1 MSSDQQQLP
10 KPRRSRKSI
19 AVMPSSSVASTQIS
33 KESSSSTES
42 TIAKPTRKSRSKSLG
57 PGGLD
62 ALNGTSNGRGL
73 KDANGNGRRVSSI
86 IPQAQVKSILK
97 PTLPLSPIQAIPAHR
112 SRGGNKQ
119 SSSLSQPSL
128 QSSSASTLL
137 NFQPPPFPS
146 NAVPTTVPVRTEEE
160 QQKRAEILA
169 ARAARRQSLGNRR
182 VSFAP
187 EATLH
192 TWDVVEYYRGDD
204 GSSTP
209 SSTGGSK
216 ASTPAT
222 ASTNRT
228 GDFGGVQATPTPAA
242 PPDPGLPETPPSV
255 HNKGNNLSAATPPM
269 NFNNPED
276 DFSSPFS
283 SGTEGAQSP
292 FAGMP
297 EAEASSD
304 DDSLNDFG
312 DDTAGGRTFVSAAGD
327 TTAGDMSVDM
337 EIADDEVTGAF
348 KAFGKRTA
356 WKLEGATETGEQ
368 PNHPETDDETE
379 SLGED
384 MTMEMTRPVGGLL
397 PPAPQFA
404 ATRSG
409 PDGDDGETAMDIT
422 RPVGGLLASPNG
434 LVATT
439 TEDMTADMDITR
451 PVGGILGNAAKAL
464 EGAKRRSLGLQPQPL
479 VQYDDET
486 GEDEDMDMGM
496 IRPLGGALSSC
507 PSRETPTFEAEDQ
520 TMDMD
525 FTRPVGGVLSNA
537 TVNELPGF
545 VDEGQT
551 MDMDVTQPIGGI
563 LSKVSAQ
570 TSPAVD
576 LGDQTMDITRPL
588 GGIISAP
595 QPRLPSPASS
605 DVEENEE
612 MTMEF
617 TSVLGGIIG
626 TDKPNDTD
634 GNVEPRRRGL
644 LSGDEWNK
652 DQERLASLAE
662 EDEGESAMDMTV
674 AIGGILPS
682 ATEVNE
688 RAAKESAS
696 LYPKVLALE
705 GTQDADDTEE
715 EDGDLNMEGV
725 TMDISTAI
733 ENIMP
738 NSRPSP
744 APEEKLDTH
753 QPTAKEAVPTPVAP
767 SIAELQKEMETVT
780 DQGSPTPAKRR
791 TSRRLSAVSA
801 TGSEKR
807 VTRRNS
813 TATRKTV
820 ESAHPQSPVPT
831 PAPIA
836 AQSGTPQQKQ
846 ESPQATPRATPRA
859 TPKSTP
865 VTRTTPATRAPS
877 VTKSTPVKEPM
888 LLTIEKRKE
897 DFIFVTP
904 QKKLSTSQPC
914 TPPEQLTPALPAT
927 KPKTPSKKALV
938 IETPLRA
945 GGINE
950 GYSMGAKKRIGFP
963 TSPSPMKQKT
973 PAKHATPMAFGSP
986 MVTKGVGIDKP
997 GLGSPRIAAK
1007 LSGRKS
1013 IGEEMPSFSPITV
1026 PRDLIK
1032 VSREDDL
1039 ADAEEERRE
1048 KEREAERRKSLDLRS
1063 RIDMLTPRK
1072 ASRKSLAY
1080 GALLAGAG
1088 KRERS
1093 DDASAVLGGGKRRK
1107 SVDGPIAVGDNHGS
1121 TTPQAKTPR
1130 IGRPTLPTPG
1140 SGRRQ
1145 TPRKRLVV
1153 IAPETPVIIESA
1165 GPAPGQP
1172 GGQSPEEAMPDRA
1185 LEEEEEE
1192 EPKISLQEFLN
1203 MTSITFLD
1211 GLTTTK
1217 RRQAGFPGLKKSR
1230 GSMDDEAEACL
1241 ADCVIAGACTVPMLD
1256 LFQHSCRELKKYI
1269 REGREVVKTIEGD
1282 TLEENPLLFR
1292 EYMEA
1297 PPDIKLIMDT
1307 QFKNVKTHA
1316 RFLAKGIWYEWRMK
1330 LLEGVRAALE
1340 ENLKGLKDDETL
1352 LSEALTAGQK
1362 LLPEIISRF
1371 EAAKLK
1377 LDYMREMK
1385 RRIEADDKAQLAI
1398 ARESLQSVQSKVEQT
1413 KAELAQRKK
1422 DLEKLDVQLS
1432 ERELRKQTLQSCI
1445 EEAERVK
1452 EMNRGWSEEEVSTW
1466 KSKVTALERKHGW
1479 SIISAVDGTMELLF
1493 LKQLRILWGSR
1504 TRAVTGV
1511 KYVLPAVSKP
1521 SDPIPL
1527 GEVETTFFITALE
1540 KRLSGAGSLKAAVKI
1555 ADEYWRSA
1563 LTVMEQ
1569 IRQVRRLHPT
1579 DVTPL
1584 EGRDEGLV
1592 VKVSVLIP
1600 EIRSKIRIVLSLD
1613 GDLEVSGRAKVVY
1626 GGVNEGVVSGFVE
1639 SGVKAG
1645 AWRGVVEEVVGR
1657 CLDGRRK
1664 GGVGVPTKQ

>member
-1 MSSDQQQLP
+1 
-10 KPRRSRKSI
+10 
-19 AVMPSSSVASTQIS
+19 
-33 KESSSSTES
+33 
-42 TIAKPTRKSRSKSLG
+42 
-57 PGGLD
+57 
-62 ALNGTSNGRGL
+62 
-73 KDANGNGRRVSSI
+73 
-86 IPQAQVKSILK
+86 
-97 PTLPLSPIQAIPAHR
+97 
-112 SRGGNKQ
+112 
-119 SSSLSQPSL
+119 
-128 QSSSASTLL
+128 
-137 NFQPPPFPS
+137 
-146 NAVPTTVPVRTEEE
+146 VPTTVPVRTEEE

-228 GDFGGVQATPTPAA
+228 GDFGGVQATPTPYAA
-242 PPDPGLPETPPSV
+242 PDPGLPETPPSV
-255 HNKGNNLSAATPPM
+255 HNRGNNLPAPTPPM
-269 NFNNPED
+269 NFNNPDD

-297 EAEASSD
+297 EGGDSSD
-304 DDSLNDFG
+304 DDSLGDFG

-356 WKLEGATETGEQ
+356 WKLEGATETDEQ
-368 PNHPETDDETE
+368 PNYSEKDDETE
-379 SLGED
+379 NLGED
-384 MTMEMTRPVGGLL
+384 MTMETTRPVGGLL
-397 PPAPQFA
+397 PSVSQPAA
-404 ATRSG
+404 IRLGS
-409 PDGDDGETAMDIT
+409 DGDDGEMTMDMT
-422 RPVGGLLASPNG
+422 RPVGGLLASPDEPA
-434 LVATT
+434 ATT
-439 TEDMTADMDITR
+439 SEEDMTADMDITR
-451 PVGGILGNAAKAL
+451 PIGGILGNAAKAL
-464 EGAKRRSLGLQPQPL
+464 ERAKRKSLGLQPQPL
-479 VQYDDET
+479 IQYDGGG
-486 GEDEDMDMGM
+486 GEGEDMDIDMT
-496 IRPLGGALSSC
+496 RPVDDTLSSG
-507 PSRETPTFEAEDQ
+507 PSKETSTFEAEDQ
-520 TMDMD
+520 DVDMD
-525 FTRPVGGVLSNA
+525 ITRLVGGILSN
-537 TVNELPGF
+537 TVVNRSPEF
-545 VDEGQT
+545 VDEDQT
-551 MDMDVTQPIGGI
+551 VDMDVTRPIGGI
-563 LSKVSAQ
+563 LSKASAQ
-570 TSPAVD
+570 APPTVD
-576 LGDQTMDITRPL
+576 MGDQTMDITRPL

-595 QPRLPSPASS
+595 QPRALSPTSS

-617 TSVLGGIIG
+617 TNVLGGIIG
-626 TDKPNDTD
+626 TNKSNSIDENA
-634 GNVEPRRRGL
+634 EPRRGGL

-652 DQERLASLAE
+652 DQERLISLAE
-662 EDEGESAMDMTV
+662 EGEGELAMDMTV

-682 ATEVNE
+682 AAEVNE
-688 RAAKESAS
+688 QVAKESAS
-696 LYPKVLALE
+696 LYPKLPALQ
-705 GTQDADDTEE
+705 GTQNADDIREG
-715 EDGDLNMEGV
+715 DGDLNMEGV
-725 TMDISTAI
+725 TTDITNTIESAMLGSGPSSASESKPST
-733 ENIMP
+733 P
-738 NSRPSP
+738 RS
-744 APEEKLDTH
+744 
-753 QPTAKEAVPTPVAP
+753 TAKEAVPAPVVP
-767 SIAELQKEMETVT
+767 SIVGLRGEVESAM

-791 TSRRLSAVSA
+791 TSKRLSAVSA

-807 VTRRNS
+807 ITRRTS
-813 TATRKTV
+813 AATRKSM
-820 ESAHPQSPVPT
+820 ESAHSQSPL
-831 PAPIA
+831 PAPA
-836 AQSGTPQQKQ
+836 PVVTQPGTPQQKQ
-846 ESPQATPRATPRA
+846 ETAKAAPRVTPR
-859 TPKSTP
+859 STP
-865 VTRTTPATRAPS
+865 VIKVAPTAKAPS
-877 VTKSTPVKEPM
+877 VTRSTPVKEPT
-888 LLTIEKRKE
+888 LLTTEKRKE
-897 DFIFVTP
+897 DFIFATP
-904 QKKLSTSQPC
+904 QKKLSTPQPC
-914 TPPEQLTPALPAT
+914 TPPEQLTPAVPAT
-927 KPKTPSKKALV
+927 KPKTPSKKALI

-945 GGINE
+945 GGVSE
-950 GYSMGAKKRIGFP
+950 GYSMSAKRRIGFP

-973 PAKHATPMAFGSP
+973 PAGRATPMAFGSP

-1007 LSGRKS
+1007 LSGRRS

-1026 PRDLIK
+1026 PRDLIRA
-1032 VSREDDL
+1032 SREDDL

-1048 KEREAERRKSLDLRS
+1048 KEKEAERRKSLDLRS

-1093 DDASAVLGGGKRRK
+1093 EEASAVLGGGKRRK
-1107 SVDGPIAVGDNHGS
+1107 SMDGPIALGDNYGS
-1121 TTPQAKTPR
+1121 STPQAKTPR
-1130 IGRPTLPTPG
+1130 TERFTLLTPG

-1145 TPRKRLVV
+1145 TPRKRAVV
-1153 IAPETPVIIESA
+1153 IAPETPVIVE
-1165 GPAPGQP
+1165 PANPTP
-1172 GGQSPEEAMPDRA
+1172 AQSNEQSLEEEMPDQA
-1185 LEEEEEE
+1185 FEEEE
-1192 EPKISLQEFLN
+1192 EPRISLQEFLN

-1217 RRQAGFPGLKKSR
+1217 RRQTGFPGLKKGR
-1230 GSMDDEAEACL
+1230 RSMDDEAEASL

-1269 REGREVVKTIEGD
+1269 REGREVVRTIEDD

-1297 PPDIKLIMDT
+1297 PPDVKLIMDT

-1340 ENLKGLKDDETL
+1340 DNLKGLKDDETL
-1352 LSEALTAGQK
+1352 LSEALAAGQK

-1371 EAAKLK
+1371 EAAKSK
-1377 LDYMREMK
+1377 LESMREME

-1398 ARESLQSVQSKVEQT
+1398 ARESLQSVQSRIEQA

-1422 DLEKLDVQLS
+1422 DLGKLDAQLS

-1466 KSKVTALERKHGW
+1466 KSKVTALEQKHGW
-1479 SIISAVDGTMELLF
+1479 SIISVVDGTMELLF
-1493 LKQLRILWGSR
+1493 LKQLRILWDSR
-1504 TRAVTGV
+1504 ARVVTEV
-1511 KYVLPAVSKP
+1511 KYVLPAISKP

-1527 GEVETTFFITALE
+1527 GDVETTFFIAALE
-1540 KRLSGAGSLKAAVKI
+1540 KRLSGAGNLRAAVRI
-1555 ADEYWRSA
+1555 ADEYWRNA
-1563 LTVMEQ
+1563 LTVTER
-1569 IRQVRRLHPT
+1569 IRQVRRLYPT
-1579 DVTPL
+1579 DVTPA
-1584 EGRDEGLV
+1584 EDHGEGLV

-1600 EIRSKIRIVLSLD
+1600 EIRSKIRVVLSLD
-1613 GDLEVSGRAKVVY
+1613 GDLEVSGGAKVVY
-1626 GGVNEGVVSGFVE
+1626 GGVNEGAVSEFVK
-1639 SGVKAG
+1639 SGVKTG
-1645 AWRGVVEEVVGR
+1645 TWRGVVEEVVGR

>member
-33 KESSSSTES
+33 KENSSSTES

-119 SSSLSQPSL
+119 SSSVSQPSL

-222 ASTNRT
+222 ASSNRT

-242 PPDPGLPETPPSV
+242 PPDPRLPETPPSV
-255 HNKGNNLSAATPPM
+255 HNKGNNLSAPTPPM

-312 DDTAGGRTFVSAAGD
+312 DDTAGGRTFVSVAGD
-327 TTAGDMSVDM
+327 TTVGDMSVDM

-368 PNHPETDDETE
+368 SNHSETDDEAE
-379 SLGED
+379 SLSED

-397 PPAPQFA
+397 PSAPQLVTA
-404 ATRSG
+404 RSG
-409 PDGDDGETAMDIT
+409 PDDDDGETAMDIT
-422 RPVGGLLASPNG
+422 RPVGGLLASPNS
-434 LVATT
+434 LAATT
-439 TEDMTADMDITR
+439 TEDMAVDMDITR

-464 EGAKRRSLGLQPQPL
+464 EREKRRSLGLHPQPL
-479 VQYDDET
+479 VQYDNEA
-486 GEDEDMDMGM
+486 GEDEDMDMDM
-496 IRPLGGALSSC
+496 TRPLGGAFSSC
-507 PSRETPTFEAEDQ
+507 PSSEAPTFEAENQ

-525 FTRPVGGVLSNA
+525 FTRPVGGILSNA
-537 TVNELPGF
+537 AVNESPGF
-545 VDEGQT
+545 VDEDQT
-551 MDMDVTQPIGGI
+551 MDMDVTRPIGGI

-570 TSPAVD
+570 TPAID
-576 LGDQTMDITRPL
+576 LEDQTMDITRPL

-595 QPRLPSPASS
+595 QPCPPSPTSPDA
-605 DVEENEE
+605 EENEE

-626 TDKPNDTD
+626 SDKPNDTD
-634 GNVEPRRRGL
+634 GNVEPRRGGL
-644 LSGDEWNK
+644 LSGVEWNK

-682 ATEVNE
+682 TTKVNE
-688 RAAKESAS
+688 RAVKESAS
-696 LYPKVLALE
+696 LYPKVPALR
-705 GTQDADDTEE
+705 GTRDADDTGE
-715 EDGDLNMEGV
+715 EDGDLSMEGV

-733 ENIMP
+733 GSIMP
-738 NSRPSP
+738 NSRPSS
-744 APEEKLDTH
+744 ARKGKLGEH
-753 QPTAKEAVPTPVAP
+753 QQIANEAVPTPVAP
-767 SIAELQKEMETVT
+767 SIAELQREMGTVT

-791 TSRRLSAVSA
+791 TSKRLSAVSA

-807 VTRRNS
+807 VTRGNS
-813 TATRKTV
+813 TAARKSV
-820 ESAHPQSPVPT
+820 ENAHPQSPVPA

-836 AQSGTPQQKQ
+836 AQSGTPQRKQ
-846 ESPQATPRATPRA
+846 ENPQATPQA
-859 TPKSTP
+859 TPKSVPNSTP
-865 VTRTTPATRAPS
+865 VTRITPATRPPS
-877 VTKSTPVKEPM
+877 VTKSTPVKEPI
-888 LLTIEKRKE
+888 LLTVEKRKE

-904 QKKLSTSQPC
+904 QKKLSTPQPC
-914 TPPEQLTPALPAT
+914 TPPEQLTPAVPAT
-927 KPKTPSKKALV
+927 KPKTPSKKAPI

-945 GGINE
+945 GCING
-950 GYSMGAKKRIGFP
+950 GYSMGSKKRIGFP

-973 PAKHATPMAFGSP
+973 PVKHATPMAFGSP
-986 MVTKGVGIDKP
+986 MITKGMGIDKP

-1007 LSGRKS
+1007 LSERKS
-1013 IGEEMPSFSPITV
+1013 IGEEMPSFSPIMV
-1026 PRDLIK
+1026 PRDLVK

-1048 KEREAERRKSLDLRS
+1048 KERETERRMSLDLRS

-1093 DDASAVLGGGKRRK
+1093 DEASAVLGGGKRRK

-1130 IGRPTLPTPG
+1130 IERPTLPTPG

-1165 GPAPGQP
+1165 GPTSGQP
-1172 GGQSPEEAMPDRA
+1172 GGQSPEEAMLDQA
-1185 LEEEEEE
+1185 LEEEEE

-1217 RRQAGFPGLKKSR
+1217 RRQTGFPGLKKSR

-1241 ADCVIAGACTVPMLD
+1241 ADCIIAGACTVPMLD

-1340 ENLKGLKDDETL
+1340 ENLKGLKGDETL
-1352 LSEALTAGQK
+1352 LSEALAAGQK

-1371 EAAKLK
+1371 EAAKSK
-1377 LDYMREMK
+1377 LDYLREMK

-1422 DLEKLDVQLS
+1422 DLEKLDAQLS
-1432 ERELRKQTLQSCI
+1432 ERELRKQMLQSCI

-1452 EMNRGWSEEEVSTW
+1452 EMNRGWSEEEVSIW

-1479 SIISAVDGTMELLF
+1479 SIISAVDRTMELLF
-1493 LKQLRILWGSR
+1493 LKQLRILWDSCA
-1504 TRAVTGV
+1504 RAVTGV

-1555 ADEYWRSA
+1555 ADEYWRNA

-1579 DVTPL
+1579 EITPL
-1584 EGRDEGLV
+1584 EGGDEGLV

-1600 EIRSKIRIVLSLD
+1600 EIRSKIRIVLLLD

>member
-1 MSSDQQQLP
+1 MSSDQQPPP

-19 AVMPSSSVASTQIS
+19 AVMPTSSVAQAS
-33 KESSSSTES
+33 KENSSSTES
-42 TIAKPTRKSRSKSLG
+42 TAAKPTRKSRSKSLG

-62 ALNGTSNGRGL
+62 ALNGESNGRGL

-86 IPQAQVKSILK
+86 VPQAQVKSILK

-119 SSSLSQPSL
+119 SSLSQSSL

-209 SSTGGSK
+209 GSTGGSK

-222 ASTNRT
+222 ASTSRT
-228 GDFGGVQATPTPAA
+228 GDFSGVQATPTPSVA
-242 PPDPGLPETPPSV
+242 PDPRLPETPPSV
-255 HNKGNNLSAATPPM
+255 HKGNNLSAPTPPM
-269 NFNNPED
+269 NFNNPDD

-297 EAEASSD
+297 EGGDSSD
-304 DDSLNDFG
+304 DDSLGDFG

-356 WKLEGATETGEQ
+356 WKLEGATETDEQ
-368 PNHPETDDETE
+368 PNYSEKDDEME
-379 SLGED
+379 NLGED
-384 MTMEMTRPVGGLL
+384 MTMETTRPVGGLL
-397 PPAPQFA
+397 PSVPQLA
-404 ATRSG
+404 TTRSG
-409 PDGDDGETAMDIT
+409 SDDDDGEMAMDIT
-422 RPVGGLLASPNG
+422 RPVGGLLASPDE
-434 LVATT
+434 LAATT
-439 TEDMTADMDITR
+439 AEEDMTTDMDITR
-451 PVGGILGNAAKAL
+451 PIGGILGNAAKAL
-464 EGAKRRSLGLQPQPL
+464 ERAKRRSLGLQPQPL
-479 VQYDDET
+479 VQYDDGA
-486 GEDEDMDMGM
+486 GEDEDMDMEM
-496 IRPLGGALSSC
+496 TRPVGGALSSS
-507 PSRETPTFEAEDQ
+507 PSKETFTFEAGDQAIDMDITRPVGGILSNTAVNGSPEFADEDQ

-525 FTRPVGGVLSNA
+525 VTR
-537 TVNELPGF
+537 
-545 VDEGQT
+545 
-551 MDMDVTQPIGGI
+551 PIGGI
-563 LSKVSAQ
+563 LSKASAQ
-570 TSPAVD
+570 TPPAID
-576 LGDQTMDITRPL
+576 MGDQTMDITRPL

-595 QPRLPSPASS
+595 QPCAPSPTSS

-617 TSVLGGIIG
+617 TNVLG
-626 TDKPNDTD
+626 
-634 GNVEPRRRGL
+634 GL

-652 DQERLASLAE
+652 DQERLISLAE

-682 ATEVNE
+682 AAEVNE
-688 RAAKESAS
+688 QAVKEFAS
-696 LYPKVLALE
+696 LYPKLPALQ
-705 GTQDADDTEE
+705 GTQGADDTGEG
-715 EDGDLNMEGV
+715 DGDLNMEDV
-725 TMDISTAI
+725 TTDITNTIKS
-733 ENIMP
+733 IMP
-738 NSRPSP
+738 NYRPSP
-744 APEEKLDTH
+744 ASKNKPSTP
-753 QPTAKEAVPTPVAP
+753 QPTAKEVVPAPVAQ
-767 SIAELQKEMETVT
+767 SIVRLREEVETAT

-791 TSRRLSAVSA
+791 TSKRLSAVSA

-807 VTRRNS
+807 ITRRTS
-813 TATRKTV
+813 AATRKSM
-820 ESAHPQSPVPT
+820 ESAHSQSPVP
-831 PAPIA
+831 APVPVIT
-836 AQSGTPQQKQ
+836 QPRTPQQKQ
-846 ESPQATPRATPRA
+846 ETTKATPRATPR
-859 TPKSTP
+859 S
-865 VTRTTPATRAPS
+865 TPATRAAPTAKAPS
-877 VTKSTPVKEPM
+877 VTRSTPVKEPT
-888 LLTIEKRKE
+888 LLTTEKRKE
-897 DFIFVTP
+897 DFIFATP
-904 QKKLSTSQPC
+904 QKKLSTPQPC
-914 TPPEQLTPALPAT
+914 TPPEQLTPAVPAT
-927 KPKTPSKKALV
+927 KPKTPSKKAPI

-950 GYSMGAKKRIGFP
+950 GYSMSAKKRIGFP

-973 PAKHATPMAFGSP
+973 PVKHATPTTFGSP

-1007 LSGRKS
+1007 LSGRRS

-1026 PRDLIK
+1026 PRDLIRA
-1032 VSREDDL
+1032 SREDDL

-1048 KEREAERRKSLDLRS
+1048 KEKEAARRKSLDLRS

-1093 DDASAVLGGGKRRK
+1093 DEASAVLGGGKRRK
-1107 SVDGPIAVGDNHGS
+1107 SMDGPIALGDNYGS
-1121 TTPQAKTPR
+1121 ATPQAKTPR
-1130 IGRPTLPTPG
+1130 IERPTLPTPG

-1145 TPRKRLVV
+1145 TPRKRAVV
-1153 IAPETPVIIESA
+1153 IAPETPVIVE
-1165 GPAPGQP
+1165 PANPTLAQSEE
-1172 GGQSPEEAMPDRA
+1172 QSPEEEMPDQA
-1185 LEEEEEE
+1185 FEEEEEE
-1192 EPKISLQEFLN
+1192 SRISLQEFLN

-1217 RRQAGFPGLKKSR
+1217 RRQTGFPGLKKGR
-1230 GSMDDEAEACL
+1230 RSMDDEAEASL

-1269 REGREVVKTIEGD
+1269 REGREVVRAIEDD

-1340 ENLKGLKDDETL
+1340 DNLKGLKDDETL
-1352 LSEALTAGQK
+1352 LSEALAAGQK

-1371 EAAKLK
+1371 ETARSKLGS
-1377 LDYMREMK
+1377 MREMK

-1398 ARESLQSVQSKVEQT
+1398 ARESLQSVQSRIEQT

-1422 DLEKLDVQLS
+1422 DLEELDAQLS

-1452 EMNRGWSEEEVSTW
+1452 EMNRGWSEEEVSIW
-1466 KSKVTALERKHGW
+1466 KSKVTALEQKRGW

-1493 LKQLRILWGSR
+1493 LKQLRILWDSR
-1504 TRAVTGV
+1504 ARVVTGV
-1511 KYVLPAVSKP
+1511 KYVLPTISKP
-1521 SDPIPL
+1521 SNPIPL
-1527 GEVETTFFITALE
+1527 GDVETTFFIAALG
-1540 KRLSGAGSLKAAVKI
+1540 KRLSGVGNLKAAVRI
-1555 ADEYWRSA
+1555 ADEYWRNA
-1563 LTVMEQ
+1563 LTVTER

-1579 DVTPL
+1579 DVIPA
-1584 EGRDEGLV
+1584 EDHGEGLV
-1592 VKVSVLIP
+1592 VKVNVLIP

-1613 GDLEVSGRAKVVY
+1613 GDLEVSGGQKL
-1626 GGVNEGVVSGFVE
+1626 FM
-1639 SGVKAG
+1639 
-1645 AWRGVVEEVVGR
+1645 EV
-1657 CLDGRRK
+1657 
-1664 GGVGVPTKQ
+1664 

>member
-19 AVMPSSSVASTQIS
+19 AVMPTSSAATPQIN
-33 KESSSSTES
+33 KNPFSSTEP
-42 TIAKPTRKSRSKSLG
+42 TAKPTRKSRSKSLG

-86 IPQAQVKSILK
+86 VPQVQVKSILK

-119 SSSLSQPSL
+119 SASLSQSSSS
-128 QSSSASTLL
+128 QSSSASALL

-222 ASTNRT
+222 ASTDRT
-228 GDFGGVQATPTPAA
+228 GDFGGGQATPTPAA
-242 PPDPGLPETPPSV
+242 APDPRLPETPPSV
-255 HNKGNNLSAATPPM
+255 HNKGNNLSAPTPPM
-269 NFNNPED
+269 NFNNPDD

-297 EAEASSD
+297 EAEDSSD
-304 DDSLNDFG
+304 DDSLDDFG

-327 TTAGDMSVDM
+327 TTAGDMSTDM

-356 WKLEGATETGEQ
+356 WKLEGATETDEQ
-368 PNHPETDDETE
+368 SNRSEKDDETE
-379 SLGED
+379 NLGDD

-397 PPAPQFA
+397 PSVPQLT
-404 ATRSG
+404 TRPGSE
-409 PDGDDGETAMDIT
+409 DDDGEMTMDIT
-422 RPVGGLLASPNG
+422 RPVGGLLASSNKH
-434 LVATT
+434 TT
-439 TEDMTADMDITR
+439 TTNEEDMTADMDITR

-464 EGAKRRSLGLQPQPL
+464 ERAKHRSLGSQPQPL

-486 GEDEDMDMGM
+486 EEDEDMDMDM
-496 IRPLGGALSSC
+496 TRPVGGILSNG
-507 PSRETPTFEAEDQ
+507 PSKRTPTFEAEDQ

-525 FTRPVGGVLSNA
+525 FTRPVGGILSNA
-537 TVNELPGF
+537 PVNRSPIF
-545 VDEGQT
+545 ADEDQT
-551 MDMDVTQPIGGI
+551 MDMDVTRPIGGI
-563 LSKVSAQ
+563 LSKASTQ

-576 LGDQTMDITRPL
+576 MEDQTMDITRSL

-595 QPRLPSPASS
+595 QPRAPSPTSS
-605 DVEENEE
+605 DFEENEE

-617 TSVLGGIIG
+617 TSVLGSIIG
-626 TDKPNDTD
+626 TNKSNDSE
-634 GNVEPRRRGL
+634 NVEPRRGGL

-662 EDEGESAMDMTV
+662 EDEGESVMDMTV

-682 ATEVNE
+682 ATEVN
-688 RAAKESAS
+688 RQAAKESAS
-696 LYPKVLALE
+696 LYPKLPALQ

-715 EDGDLNMEGV
+715 EDDDVDMEGV
-725 TMDISTAI
+725 TTDITTAI
-733 ENIMP
+733 ASIMP
-738 NSRPSP
+738 GSRPSS
-744 APEEKLDTH
+744 ASKDKLGTP
-753 QPTAKEAVPTPVAP
+753 QPTIKEAVPTPVAP

-780 DQGSPTPAKRR
+780 DQGSPTPAKR
-791 TSRRLSAVSA
+791 TSKRLSAVSA
-801 TGSEKR
+801 PGSEKR
-807 VTRRNS
+807 VTRRSSAAARKS
-813 TATRKTV
+813 T
-820 ESAHPQSPVPT
+820 ESAHPQSPVPA
-831 PAPIA
+831 PAPVA
-836 AQSGTPQQKQ
+836 PQPETPQQKQ
-846 ESPQATPRATPRA
+846 ETPNATPKA

-865 VTRTTPATRAPS
+865 VTKVTPAAKTPS
-877 VTKSTPVKEPM
+877 ITKSTPVKDPTI
-888 LLTIEKRKE
+888 LTVEKRKE
-897 DFIFVTP
+897 DFIFATP
-904 QKKLSTSQPC
+904 QKKLSTPQPC
-914 TPPEQLTPALPAT
+914 TPPDQLTPAVPAT
-927 KPKTPSKKALV
+927 KPRTPSKKAP
-938 IETPLRA
+938 ITETPLRT
-945 GGINE
+945 GGISE
-950 GYSMGAKKRIGFP
+950 GYSMSAKKRIGFP

-973 PAKHATPMAFGSP
+973 LAKHATPIAFGSP
-986 MVTKGVGIDKP
+986 MVTRGVGIDKP

-1032 VSREDDL
+1032 AAREDDL

-1107 SVDGPIAVGDNHGS
+1107 SADGPIAVGDNYGS
-1121 TTPQAKTPR
+1121 TTPQPKTP
-1130 IGRPTLPTPG
+1130 IIERPTLPTPG
-1140 SGRRQ
+1140 SGRKQ
-1145 TPRKRLVV
+1145 TPRKRTVV
-1153 IAPETPVIIESA
+1153 IAPATPVIIE
-1165 GPAPGQP
+1165 PANPTP
-1172 GGQSPEEAMPDRA
+1172 VQSEKQFPEEEMSDQIF
-1185 LEEEEEE
+1185 EEPEEE

-1217 RRQAGFPGLKKSR
+1217 RRQTGFPGLKKGR
-1230 GSMDDEAEACL
+1230 RSMDDEAEASL

-1297 PPDIKLIMDT
+1297 PPDVKLIMDT

-1340 ENLKGLKDDETL
+1340 DNLKGLKDDETL
-1352 LSEALTAGQK
+1352 LSEALAAGQK

-1371 EAAKLK
+1371 EAAKSR
-1377 LDYMREMK
+1377 LDSMLEMK

-1398 ARESLQSVQSKVEQT
+1398 ARENLQSVQSQIEQT
-1413 KAELAQRKK
+1413 KAKLAQRKK
-1422 DLEKLDVQLS
+1422 DLEKLDAQLS

-1445 EEAERVK
+1445 EAAERVK

-1466 KSKVTALERKHGW
+1466 KSKVTALEQKHGW
-1479 SIISAVDGTMELLF
+1479 TIISAVNGTMEFLF
-1493 LKQLRILWGSR
+1493 LKQLRILWDSR
-1504 TRAVTGV
+1504 ARAVTEV
-1511 KYVLPAVSKP
+1511 KYVLPAISKP

-1527 GEVETTFFITALE
+1527 GDVETTFFITALE
-1540 KRLSGAGSLKAAVKI
+1540 KRLSGTENLKAVVGI
-1555 ADEYWRSA
+1555 ADEYWRKA
-1563 LTVMEQ
+1563 LTISEQ
-1569 IRQVRRLHPT
+1569 IRQVRRLHST
-1579 DVTPL
+1579 DVTPA
-1584 EGRDEGLV
+1584 EDHAEGLV
-1592 VKVSVLIP
+1592 VKANVLIP

-1613 GDLEVSGRAKVVY
+1613 ADLEVAGGAKVVY

-1639 SGVKAG
+1639 GGVKTG
-1645 AWRGVVEEVVGR
+1645 PWRGVVEEVVGR

>member
-1 MSSDQQQLP
+1 
-10 KPRRSRKSI
+10 
-19 AVMPSSSVASTQIS
+19 
-33 KESSSSTES
+33 
-42 TIAKPTRKSRSKSLG
+42 
-57 PGGLD
+57 
-62 ALNGTSNGRGL
+62 
-73 KDANGNGRRVSSI
+73 
-86 IPQAQVKSILK
+86 
-97 PTLPLSPIQAIPAHR
+97 
-112 SRGGNKQ
+112 
-119 SSSLSQPSL
+119 
-128 QSSSASTLL
+128 
-137 NFQPPPFPS
+137 
-146 NAVPTTVPVRTEEE
+146 VPTTVPVRTEEE

-228 GDFGGVQATPTPAA
+228 GDFGGVQATPTPSTA
-242 PPDPGLPETPPSV
+242 PDPGLPETPPSV
-255 HNKGNNLSAATPPM
+255 HNRGNNLSALTPPM
-269 NFNNPED
+269 NFNNPDD

-297 EAEASSD
+297 EGGDSSD
-304 DDSLNDFG
+304 DDSLCDFG

-356 WKLEGATETGEQ
+356 WKLEGATETDEQ
-368 PNHPETDDETE
+368 SNYSEKDDETE
-379 SLGED
+379 NLGED
-384 MTMEMTRPVGGLL
+384 MAMETTRPVGGLL
-397 PPAPQFA
+397 PSVPQLA
-404 ATRSG
+404 ATRLGS
-409 PDGDDGETAMDIT
+409 DGDGGEMTMDMT
-422 RPVGGLLASPNG
+422 RPVGGLLASPDEPA
-434 LVATT
+434 ATT
-439 TEDMTADMDITR
+439 GEDMTADMDITR
-451 PVGGILGNAAKAL
+451 PIGGILGNAAKAL
-464 EGAKRRSLGLQPQPL
+464 ERAKRRSLGLQPQPL
-479 VQYDDET
+479 IQYDDGA
-486 GEDEDMDMGM
+486 GEDEDMDMDM
-496 IRPLGGALSSC
+496 TRPVGGLLSST
-507 PSRETPTFEAEDQ
+507 PFKETSTFEAEDQ
-520 TMDMD
+520 GMDMD
-525 FTRPVGGVLSNA
+525 ITRPVGGILSNTA
-537 TVNELPGF
+537 VNGSEF
-545 VDEGQT
+545 VDGDQT
-551 MDMDVTQPIGGI
+551 MDMDVTRPIGGI
-563 LSKVSAQ
+563 LSKASAQ
-570 TSPAVD
+570 TPAAAD
-576 LGDQTMDITRPL
+576 MGDQTMDITRPL

-595 QPRLPSPASS
+595 QPRALSPTSS

-617 TSVLGGIIG
+617 TNVLGGIIR
-626 TDKPNDTD
+626 TNKSSDIDE
-634 GNVEPRRRGL
+634 NVGPRGGL

-652 DQERLASLAE
+652 DQERLISLAE
-662 EDEGESAMDMTV
+662 EDEGEPAMEMTV

-682 ATEVNE
+682 ATEVNKQ
-688 RAAKESAS
+688 AAKESAS
-696 LYPKVLALE
+696 LYPKLPALQ
-705 GTQDADDTEE
+705 GTQNADDTR
-715 EDGDLNMEGV
+715 DGDGDFNMEGV
-725 TMDISTAI
+725 ATDITTI
-733 ENIMP
+733 ESVTLEP
-738 NSRPSP
+738 EPSLASESKP
-744 APEEKLDTH
+744 SAPRS
-753 QPTAKEAVPTPVAP
+753 TAKEVVPTPVAP
-767 SIAELQKEMETVT
+767 SIVELREEVETAA
-780 DQGSPTPAKRR
+780 DWGSPTPAKRR
-791 TSRRLSAVSA
+791 TSKRLSAVSA

-807 VTRRNS
+807 ITRRTS
-813 TATRKTV
+813 AATRKSM
-820 ESAHPQSPVPT
+820 ESAHSQSPVPA
-831 PAPIA
+831 PAPVA
-836 AQSGTPQQKQ
+836 TQPGTPQQKQ
-846 ESPQATPRATPRA
+846 ETAKAASRATPR
-859 TPKSTP
+859 STP
-865 VTRTTPATRAPS
+865 VTKVTPTPKAPS
-877 VTKSTPVKEPM
+877 VARSTPAKEPT
-888 LLTIEKRKE
+888 LLTTEKRKE
-897 DFIFVTP
+897 DFIFATP
-904 QKKLSTSQPC
+904 QKKLSTPQPC
-914 TPPEQLTPALPAT
+914 TPPEQLTPAVPAT
-927 KPKTPSKKALV
+927 KPKTPSKKAPI

-945 GGINE
+945 GGVNE
-950 GYSMGAKKRIGFP
+950 GYSMSAKKRIGFP

-973 PAKHATPMAFGSP
+973 PARHATPMAFGSP
-986 MVTKGVGIDKP
+986 MVTKGMGIDKP

-1007 LSGRKS
+1007 LSGRRS
-1013 IGEEMPSFSPITV
+1013 IGEEMSSFSPITV
-1026 PRDLIK
+1026 PRDLIRT
-1032 VSREDDL
+1032 SREDDL

-1093 DDASAVLGGGKRRK
+1093 EEASAVLGGGKRRK
-1107 SVDGPIAVGDNHGS
+1107 SMDGPIVLDDNYGS
-1121 TTPQAKTPR
+1121 ATPQAKTPR
-1130 IGRPTLPTPG
+1130 IERPTLPTPG

-1145 TPRKRLVV
+1145 TPRKRAVV
-1153 IAPETPVIIESA
+1153 IAPETPVIVEPA
-1165 GPAPGQP
+1165 NPGPAQSKEQP
-1172 GGQSPEEAMPDRA
+1172 LEEEMPDQA
-1185 LEEEEEE
+1185 FEEEE
-1192 EPKISLQEFLN
+1192 EPRISLQEFLN

-1217 RRQAGFPGLKKSR
+1217 RRQTGFPGLKKGR
-1230 GSMDDEAEACL
+1230 RSMDDEAEASL

-1269 REGREVVKTIEGD
+1269 REGREVVRAIEDD

-1297 PPDIKLIMDT
+1297 PPDVKLIMDT

-1340 ENLKGLKDDETL
+1340 DNLKGLKDDGAL
-1352 LSEALTAGQK
+1352 LSEALAAGQK

-1371 EAAKLK
+1371 EAAKSK
-1377 LDYMREMK
+1377 LDSMREME

-1398 ARESLQSVQSKVEQT
+1398 ARESLQSVQSRIEQT

-1422 DLEKLDVQLS
+1422 DLGELDAQLS

-1466 KSKVTALERKHGW
+1466 RSKVTALEQKHGW

-1493 LKQLRILWGSR
+1493 LKQLRILWDSR
-1504 TRAVTGV
+1504 ARVVTEV
-1511 KYVLPAVSKP
+1511 KYVLPAISKP

-1527 GEVETTFFITALE
+1527 GDVETTFFIAALE
-1540 KRLSGAGSLKAAVKI
+1540 KRLSGAGNLRAAVGI
-1555 ADEYWRSA
+1555 ADEYWRNA
-1563 LTVMEQ
+1563 LTVTER

-1579 DVTPL
+1579 DVTPA
-1584 EGRDEGLV
+1584 EDHGEGLV
-1592 VKVSVLIP
+1592 VKANVLIP

-1613 GDLEVSGRAKVVY
+1613 SDLEVSGGAKVVY
-1626 GGVNEGVVSGFVE
+1626 GGVNEGAVSEFVK
-1639 SGVKAG
+1639 SGVKTG
-1645 AWRGVVEEVVGR
+1645 AWRGVVEEVIGR

>member
-1 MSSDQQQLP
+1 M
-10 KPRRSRKSI
+10 
-19 AVMPSSSVASTQIS
+19 
-33 KESSSSTES
+33 
-42 TIAKPTRKSRSKSLG
+42 
-57 PGGLD
+57 
-62 ALNGTSNGRGL
+62 
-73 KDANGNGRRVSSI
+73 
-86 IPQAQVKSILK
+86 
-97 PTLPLSPIQAIPAHR
+97 
-112 SRGGNKQ
+112 
-119 SSSLSQPSL
+119 
-128 QSSSASTLL
+128 
-137 NFQPPPFPS
+137 
-146 NAVPTTVPVRTEEE
+146 PTTVPVRTEEE

-228 GDFGGVQATPTPAA
+228 GDFSGVQATPTPSVA
-242 PPDPGLPETPPSV
+242 PDPRLPETPPSV
-255 HNKGNNLSAATPPM
+255 HKGNNLSAPTPPM
-269 NFNNPED
+269 NFNNPDD

-297 EAEASSD
+297 EGGDSSD
-304 DDSLNDFG
+304 DDSLGDFG

-356 WKLEGATETGEQ
+356 WKLEGATETDEQ
-368 PNHPETDDETE
+368 PNYLERDDETE
-379 SLGED
+379 NLGED
-384 MTMEMTRPVGGLL
+384 MTMETTRPVGGLL
-397 PPAPQFA
+397 PFVPQLA

-409 PDGDDGETAMDIT
+409 SDDDGEMTMDMT
-422 RPVGGLLASPNG
+422 RPVGGLLASPDE
-434 LVATT
+434 LAATT
-439 TEDMTADMDITR
+439 AEEDMTADMDITR
-451 PVGGILGNAAKAL
+451 PIGGILGNAAKAL
-464 EGAKRRSLGLQPQPL
+464 ERAKRRSLGLQHQPL
-479 VQYDDET
+479 VQYDDGA
-486 GEDEDMDMGM
+486 GEDEDMDMEM
-496 IRPLGGALSSC
+496 TQPVGGALSSS
-507 PSRETPTFEAEDQ
+507 PSKETSTFKAEDQVMDMDITRPVGGILSSTGVNGSPEFADEDQ

-525 FTRPVGGVLSNA
+525 VTR
-537 TVNELPGF
+537 
-545 VDEGQT
+545 
-551 MDMDVTQPIGGI
+551 PIGGI
-563 LSKVSAQ
+563 LSKASAL
-570 TSPAVD
+570 TPPAVD
-576 LGDQTMDITRPL
+576 MGDQTMDITRPL

-595 QPRLPSPASS
+595 QPRAPSPTSS
-605 DVEENEE
+605 DVGENEG

-617 TSVLGGIIG
+617 TNVLGGIIR
-626 TDKPNDTD
+626 TNRPNGIDE
-634 GNVEPRRRGL
+634 NVEPRRGGL

-652 DQERLASLAE
+652 DQERLISLAE

-682 ATEVNE
+682 AAEVNSQ
-688 RAAKESAS
+688 AVKESAS
-696 LYPKVLALE
+696 LYPKLPALQ
-705 GTQDADDTEE
+705 GTQGVGDTGEG
-715 EDGDLNMEGV
+715 DGDLNMEDV
-725 TMDISTAI
+725 TMDITTTIKSV
-733 ENIMP
+733 MP
-738 NSRPSP
+738 SYRPSP
-744 APEEKLDTH
+744 ASKNKPSTP
-753 QPTAKEAVPTPVAP
+753 QPTAKEVPTPVAQ
-767 SIAELQKEMETVT
+767 SIVGLREEVETTT

-791 TSRRLSAVSA
+791 TSKRLSAVSA

-807 VTRRNS
+807 ITRRTS
-813 TATRKTV
+813 AATRKSM
-820 ESAHPQSPVPT
+820 ESAHSQSPA
-831 PAPIA
+831 PAPVPVVT
-836 AQSGTPQQKQ
+836 QPRTPQQKQ
-846 ESPQATPRATPRA
+846 ETTEATPRATPR
-859 TPKSTP
+859 STP
-865 VTRTTPATRAPS
+865 VTKVTPTAKAPS
-877 VTKSTPVKEPM
+877 VTRSTPVKEPT
-888 LLTIEKRKE
+888 LLTTEKRKE
-897 DFIFVTP
+897 DFIFATP
-904 QKKLSTSQPC
+904 QKKLSTPQPC
-914 TPPEQLTPALPAT
+914 TPPEQLTPAVPAT
-927 KPKTPSKKALV
+927 KPKTPSKKAPI

-950 GYSMGAKKRIGFP
+950 GYSMSAKKRIGFP
-963 TSPSPMKQKT
+963 TSPSPMKQRT
-973 PAKHATPMAFGSP
+973 PVKHATPTAFGSP
-986 MVTKGVGIDKP
+986 MVTKGMGIDKP

-1007 LSGRKS
+1007 LSGRRS
-1013 IGEEMPSFSPITV
+1013 IGEEMPLFSPITV
-1026 PRDLIK
+1026 PRDLIRA
-1032 VSREDDL
+1032 SREDDL

-1093 DDASAVLGGGKRRK
+1093 DEALAVLGGGKRRK
-1107 SVDGPIAVGDNHGS
+1107 SMDGPIALGDNYGS
-1121 TTPQAKTPR
+1121 ATPQAKTPR
-1130 IGRPTLPTPG
+1130 IERPTLPTPG

-1145 TPRKRLVV
+1145 TPRKRTVV
-1153 IAPETPVIIESA
+1153 IAPETPVTVEPA
-1165 GPAPGQP
+1165 NPAPA
-1172 GGQSPEEAMPDRA
+1172 QSEEQSLEEEIPDQA
-1185 LEEEEEE
+1185 LEEEEE
-1192 EPKISLQEFLN
+1192 PRISLQEFLN

-1217 RRQAGFPGLKKSR
+1217 RRQTGFPGLKKGR
-1230 GSMDDEAEACL
+1230 RSMDDEAEASL

-1269 REGREVVKTIEGD
+1269 REGREVVRAIEDD

-1340 ENLKGLKDDETL
+1340 DNLKGLKDDETL
-1352 LSEALTAGQK
+1352 LSEALAAGQK

-1371 EAAKLK
+1371 ETARSK
-1377 LDYMREMK
+1377 LDSMREVK

-1398 ARESLQSVQSKVEQT
+1398 ARESLQSVQSRIEQT

-1422 DLEKLDVQLS
+1422 DLEKLDAQLS

-1452 EMNRGWSEEEVSTW
+1452 EMNRGWSEEEVSIW
-1466 KSKVTALERKHGW
+1466 KSKVTALEQKHGW

-1493 LKQLRILWGSR
+1493 LKQLRILWDSR
-1504 TRAVTGV
+1504 ARVVTGA
-1511 KYVLPAVSKP
+1511 KYVLPAISKS

-1527 GEVETTFFITALE
+1527 GDVETTFFIAALG
-1540 KRLSGAGSLKAAVKI
+1540 KRLSGVGNLRAAVGI
-1555 ADEYWRSA
+1555 ADEYWRNA
-1563 LTVMEQ
+1563 LTVMER

-1579 DVTPL
+1579 DIIPA
-1584 EGRDEGLV
+1584 EDHGEGLV
-1592 VKVSVLIP
+1592 VKVNVLIP

-1613 GDLEVSGRAKVVY
+1613 GDLEVSGGAKVVY

-1639 SGVKAG
+1639 SGVKTG

>member
-1 MSSDQQQLP
+1 M
-10 KPRRSRKSI
+10 
-19 AVMPSSSVASTQIS
+19 
-33 KESSSSTES
+33 
-42 TIAKPTRKSRSKSLG
+42 
-57 PGGLD
+57 
-62 ALNGTSNGRGL
+62 
-73 KDANGNGRRVSSI
+73 
-86 IPQAQVKSILK
+86 
-97 PTLPLSPIQAIPAHR
+97 
-112 SRGGNKQ
+112 
-119 SSSLSQPSL
+119 
-128 QSSSASTLL
+128 
-137 NFQPPPFPS
+137 
-146 NAVPTTVPVRTEEE
+146 PTTVPVRTEEE

-228 GDFGGVQATPTPAA
+228 GDFGGVQATPTPSVA
-242 PPDPGLPETPPSV
+242 PDPRLPETPPSV
-255 HNKGNNLSAATPPM
+255 HNKGNNLSTPTPPM
-269 NFNNPED
+269 NFNNPDD

-297 EAEASSD
+297 EGGDSSD
-304 DDSLNDFG
+304 DDSLGDFG

-356 WKLEGATETGEQ
+356 WKLEGATETDEQ
-368 PNHPETDDETE
+368 PNYSEKDDETE
-379 SLGED
+379 NLGED

-397 PPAPQFA
+397 PSVPQLA
-404 ATRSG
+404 ATQSG
-409 PDGDDGETAMDIT
+409 SDDDDGEMTMDMT
-422 RPVGGLLASPNG
+422 RPVGGLLASPDE
-434 LVATT
+434 LAATT
-439 TEDMTADMDITR
+439 VEEDMTADMDITR
-451 PVGGILGNAAKAL
+451 PIGGILGNAAKAL
-464 EGAKRRSLGLQPQPL
+464 ERAKRRSLGLQPQPL
-479 VQYDDET
+479 VQYDDGA
-486 GEDEDMDMGM
+486 GEDEDMDMEM
-496 IRPLGGALSSC
+496 TRPVGGALSSG
-507 PSRETPTFEAEDQ
+507 SSKETSTFEAEDQAMDMDMDITRPVGGILSSTVVDGSPEFVDEDQ

-525 FTRPVGGVLSNA
+525 VTR
-537 TVNELPGF
+537 
-545 VDEGQT
+545 
-551 MDMDVTQPIGGI
+551 PIGGI
-563 LSKVSAQ
+563 LSKASVQ
-570 TSPAVD
+570 TLPAAD
-576 LGDQTMDITRPL
+576 AGDQTMDITRPL

-595 QPRLPSPASS
+595 QARAPSPTSS

-617 TSVLGGIIG
+617 TNVLGGIIRAN
-626 TDKPNDTD
+626 KPNGIDE
-634 GNVEPRRRGL
+634 NVEPRRGGL

-652 DQERLASLAE
+652 DQERLISLAE
-662 EDEGESAMDMTV
+662 EDEGESVMDMTV

-682 ATEVNE
+682 AAEVNE
-688 RAAKESAS
+688 QAVKESAS
-696 LYPKVLALE
+696 LYPKLPALQ
-705 GTQDADDTEE
+705 GTQGADDTGTGPFSLNA
-715 EDGDLNMEGV
+715 DGEQTIGRGTVNSSYYASTNTISRSQTVSSAWSGTSHRLFAESIGGAVTKRNTDLFTEGDEDLNMEDV
-725 TMDISTAI
+725 TTDITTTIKSV
-733 ENIMP
+733 MP
-738 NSRPSP
+738 SYRPSP
-744 APEEKLDTH
+744 ASKNKPSTP
-753 QPTAKEAVPTPVAP
+753 QPTAKEAVPTPVAR
-767 SIAELQKEMETVT
+767 SIVGLREEVETVT

-791 TSRRLSAVSA
+791 TSKRLSAASA

-807 VTRRNS
+807 ITRRTS
-813 TATRKTV
+813 AATRKSM
-820 ESAHPQSPVPT
+820 ESAHSQSPVP
-831 PAPIA
+831 APVPIVT
-836 AQSGTPQQKQ
+836 QPRTPQQKQ
-846 ESPQATPRATPRA
+846 ETTKVTLRATPR
-859 TPKSTP
+859 STP
-865 VTRTTPATRAPS
+865 VTKVAPTAKAPS
-877 VTKSTPVKEPM
+877 VTRSTPVKEPT
-888 LLTIEKRKE
+888 LLTTEKRKE
-897 DFIFVTP
+897 DFIFATP
-904 QKKLSTSQPC
+904 QKKLSTPQPC
-914 TPPEQLTPALPAT
+914 TPPEQLTPAVPAT
-927 KPKTPSKKALV
+927 KPKTPSKKAPI

-950 GYSMGAKKRIGFP
+950 GYSMSAKKRIGFP

-973 PAKHATPMAFGSP
+973 PVKHATPTAFGSP
-986 MVTKGVGIDKP
+986 MVTKGMGIDKP

-1007 LSGRKS
+1007 LSGRRS

-1026 PRDLIK
+1026 PRDLIRA
-1032 VSREDDL
+1032 SREDDL

-1048 KEREAERRKSLDLRS
+1048 KEKEAERRKSLDLRS

-1093 DDASAVLGGGKRRK
+1093 DEASAVLGGGKRRK
-1107 SVDGPIAVGDNHGS
+1107 SMDGPIALGDNYGS
-1121 TTPQAKTPR
+1121 ATPQAKTPR
-1130 IGRPTLPTPG
+1130 IERPTLPTPG

-1145 TPRKRLVV
+1145 TPRKRAVV
-1153 IAPETPVIIESA
+1153 IAPETPVIVEPA
-1165 GPAPGQP
+1165 NPAPAQSEE
-1172 GGQSPEEAMPDRA
+1172 QSPEEEMPD
-1185 LEEEEEE
+1185 LVPEEEEE
-1192 EPKISLQEFLN
+1192 EPRISLQEFLN

-1217 RRQAGFPGLKKSR
+1217 RRQTGFPGLKKGR
-1230 GSMDDEAEACL
+1230 RSMDDEAEASL

-1269 REGREVVKTIEGD
+1269 REGREVVRAIEDD

-1340 ENLKGLKDDETL
+1340 DNLKGLKDDETL
-1352 LSEALTAGQK
+1352 LSEALAAGQK

-1371 EAAKLK
+1371 ETARSK
-1377 LDYMREMK
+1377 LDSMREMK

-1398 ARESLQSVQSKVEQT
+1398 ARESLQSVQSRIEQT

-1422 DLEKLDVQLS
+1422 DLEKLDAQLS

-1452 EMNRGWSEEEVSTW
+1452 EMNRGWSEEEVSIW
-1466 KSKVTALERKHGW
+1466 KSKVAALEQKHGW
-1479 SIISAVDGTMELLF
+1479 SIISVADGTMELLF
-1493 LKQLRILWGSR
+1493 LKQLRILWDSR
-1504 TRAVTGV
+1504 ARVVTGV
-1511 KYVLPAVSKP
+1511 KYILPAISKP

-1527 GEVETTFFITALE
+1527 GDVETTFFIAALG
-1540 KRLSGAGSLKAAVKI
+1540 KRLSGVGNLKAAVRI
-1555 ADEYWRSA
+1555 ADEYWRNA
-1563 LTVMEQ
+1563 LTVTER

-1579 DVTPL
+1579 DVIPA
-1584 EGRDEGLV
+1584 EDHGEGLV
-1592 VKVSVLIP
+1592 VKVNVLIP

-1613 GDLEVSGRAKVVY
+1613 GDLEVSGGAKVVY

>member
-1 MSSDQQQLP
+1 MSSDQQWLP

-19 AVMPSSSVASTQIS
+19 AVMPSSSAATTQIS
-33 KESSSSTES
+33 KENSSSTES
-42 TIAKPTRKSRSKSLG
+42 AIAKPTRKSRSKSLG

-62 ALNGTSNGRGL
+62 ALNDTSNGRGL
-73 KDANGNGRRVSSI
+73 KDANGNGRRISSI
-86 IPQAQVKSILK
+86 VPQAQVKSILK

-112 SRGGNKQ
+112 SRGGNNKQ
-119 SSSLSQPSL
+119 SSSLPQSSS

-160 QQKRAEILA
+160 QQRRAEILA

-222 ASTNRT
+222 ASTDRAD
-228 GDFGGVQATPTPAA
+228 GFGGVQATPTPVVA
-242 PPDPGLPETPPSV
+242 PDPRLPETPPSV
-255 HNKGNNLSAATPPM
+255 HNKRNNFSAPTPPM
-269 NFNNPED
+269 NFNNPDD

-297 EAEASSD
+297 EAEDSD
-304 DDSLNDFG
+304 DDSLDDFG
-312 DDTAGGRTFVSAAGD
+312 DDSAGGRTFVSVAGD
-327 TTAGDMSVDM
+327 TTAGDVSADV

-356 WKLEGATETGEQ
+356 WKLEGATETDEQ
-368 PNHPETDDETE
+368 SNRSEKDDETE
-379 SLGED
+379 SLGGD
-384 MTMEMTRPVGGLL
+384 MTMEMTRPVGGFL
-397 PPAPQFA
+397 PSAPQLA
-404 ATRSG
+404 PTRPGSD
-409 PDGDDGETAMDIT
+409 DGDGEMTMEIT
-422 RPVGGLLASPNG
+422 RPVGGLLVPPNK
-434 LVATT
+434 LTATAGG
-439 TEDMTADMDITR
+439 EDVTADVTADMDITR
-451 PVGGILGNAAKAL
+451 PIGGILGNAAKAL
-464 EGAKRRSLGLQPQPL
+464 ERAKRRSLGLQPQPL
-479 VQYDDET
+479 VQCGDET
-486 GEDEDMDMGM
+486 GEDEDMDMDM
-496 IRPLGGALSSC
+496 TRPIGDAL
-507 PSRETPTFEAEDQ
+507 PSGPSGETSAFEAEDQ

-525 FTRPVGGVLSNA
+525 FTRPVGGILSNTA
-537 TVNELPGF
+537 VNGSPGF
-545 VDEGQT
+545 ADEDQT
-551 MDMDVTQPIGGI
+551 MDMDITRPVGGI
-563 LSKVSAQ
+563 LSGASAQ
-570 TSPAVD
+570 TSPTVD
-576 LGDQTMDITRPL
+576 VGDQTMDITRPL

-595 QPRLPSPASS
+595 QPRALSPISS
-605 DVEENEE
+605 DVEANEE
-612 MTMEF
+612 ITMEF
-617 TSVLGGIIG
+617 TSVIGGIIG
-626 TDKPNDTD
+626 NNESNGTGENA
-634 GNVEPRRRGL
+634 EPRRRDL
-644 LSGDEWNK
+644 LSGDDWNK
-652 DQERLASLAE
+652 DQERLASFAE

-682 ATEVNE
+682 AMNE
-688 RAAKESAS
+688 QAGKESAS
-696 LYPKVLALE
+696 LYPELPALQ
-705 GTQDADDTEE
+705 GTQDADDTGE
-715 EDGDLNMEGV
+715 EDGDLSMEGV
-725 TMDISTAI
+725 TMDITTAI
-733 ENIMP
+733 GSIIP
-738 NSRPSP
+738 DPRPLLSS
-744 APEEKLDTH
+744 KGNLGMH
-753 QPTAKEAVPTPVAP
+753 QPTTKEVVPTPVAP
-767 SIAELQKEMETVT
+767 SIVELRKEMEIVS

-791 TSRRLSAVSA
+791 TSKRLSAVSA
-801 TGSEKR
+801 MGSEKR
-807 VTRRNS
+807 VTRRS
-813 TATRKTV
+813 SAATRKTV
-820 ESAHPQSPVPT
+820 ESAHSQSPVPVPT
-831 PAPIA
+831 PVVT
-836 AQSGTPQQKQ
+836 QSGTPQRKR
-846 ESPQATPRATPRA
+846 ETPKATPRA

-865 VTRTTPATRAPS
+865 ITELTPAAKTPL
-877 VTKSTPVKEPM
+877 VTHSTPVKEPT
-888 LLTIEKRKE
+888 LLTVEKRKE
-897 DFIFVTP
+897 DFIFATP
-904 QKKLSTSQPC
+904 QKKLSTPQPC
-914 TPPEQLTPALPAT
+914 TPPEQLTPAVPAT
-927 KPKTPSKKALV
+927 KPKTPSKKALI

-945 GGINE
+945 GGING
-950 GYSMGAKKRIGFP
+950 GYSMSAKKRIGFP

-973 PAKHATPMAFGSP
+973 PSKHATPMAFGSP

-1007 LSGRKS
+1007 LSERRS

-1026 PRDLIK
+1026 PRDLIRA
-1032 VSREDDL
+1032 SREDDL
-1039 ADAEEERRE
+1039 ADAEDERRE

-1080 GALLAGAG
+1080 GALLAGVG

-1093 DDASAVLGGGKRRK
+1093 DDALAVLGGGKRRK
-1107 SVDGPIAVGDNHGS
+1107 SADGPIAVGDNCGS
-1121 TTPQAKTPR
+1121 TTPQAKTP
-1130 IGRPTLPTPG
+1130 GVERPTLPTPG

-1145 TPRKRLVV
+1145 TPRKRAVV

-1165 GPAPGQP
+1165 NPTFDQP
-1172 GGQSPEEAMPDRA
+1172 EGSSLEVEMPDQTF
-1185 LEEEEEE
+1185 EEEE
-1192 EPKISLQEFLN
+1192 EPKISLQEFLD

-1217 RRQAGFPGLKKSR
+1217 RRQTGFPGLKKGR
-1230 GSMDDEAEACL
+1230 RSMDDEAEASL

-1297 PPDIKLIMDT
+1297 PPDVKLIMDT

-1340 ENLKGLKDDETL
+1340 ENLGGLKDDETL
-1352 LSEALTAGQK
+1352 LSEALAAGQK

-1371 EAAKLK
+1371 EAAKSK
-1377 LDYMREMK
+1377 LDSMREMK

-1398 ARESLQSVQSKVEQT
+1398 ARESFQSVQYKIEQT
-1413 KAELAQRKK
+1413 RTELAQRKR
-1422 DLEKLDVQLS
+1422 DLEELDAQLS

-1466 KSKVTALERKHGW
+1466 KSKVTALEQRHGW
-1479 SIISAVDGTMELLF
+1479 SIISVADGTMELLF
-1493 LKQLRILWGSR
+1493 LKQLRILWDSR
-1504 TRAVTGV
+1504 ACAVMGV
-1511 KYVLPAVSKP
+1511 NYVLPAVSKP
-1521 SDPIPL
+1521 SDPVPL

-1540 KRLSGAGSLKAAVKI
+1540 KRLFGVGGLKAVVKI
-1555 ADEYWRSA
+1555 ADGYWRNA
-1563 LTVMEQ
+1563 LIVTEQ

-1579 DVTPL
+1579 DVTPV
-1584 EGRDEGLV
+1584 EGHGGGLV
-1592 VKVSVLIP
+1592 VRVSVLIP

-1613 GDLEVSGRAKVVY
+1613 GDLEVSGGAKVVY

-1639 SGVKAG
+1639 NGVKAG
-1645 AWRGVVEEVVGR
+1645 VWRGVVEEVVGR